1 MKLLDFVV
9 PEAIVAD
16 LKARTKE
23 EAIPEIIDAL
33 VASGAITEEQREEFI
48 ALIRDR
54 EKRATTGLGHGVATP
69 HAKHTDIKQI
79 KAAVAVSHHGV
90 EFNALDRQPVFTV
103 FLLLSPAER
112 PEDHLDAMQVIFDN
126 LNQERFRRFL
136 RQARTRDEIVTLL
149 TEADE
154 KQPVR

>member
-1 MKLLDFVV
+1 MWNTTTRLSRPRRRRICTLRSTSRWIRPRASSAITRIDCGTINTRMHQGSEPMKLLDFVV

-90 EFNALDRQPVFTV
+90 EFNALDRQPVF
-103 FLLLSPAER
+103 
-112 PEDHLDAMQVIFDN
+112 
-126 LNQERFRRFL
+126 
-136 RQARTRDEIVTLL
+136 
-149 TEADE
+149 
-154 KQPVR
+154 

>member
-1 MKLLDFVV
+1 MKLRDFVV
-9 PEAIVAD
+9 TDAIIAD
-16 LKARTKE
+16 LKAKTKE

-33 VASGAITEEQREEFI
+33 VEAGAVTTEQRDEFVS
-48 ALIRDR
+48 LIQDR

-69 HAKHTDIKQI
+69 HAKHKDIQKI

-126 LNQERFRRFL
+126 LNQEKFRRFL
-136 RQARTRDEIVTLL
+136 RQARTKDEIITLL

-154 KQPVR
+154 KQLVR